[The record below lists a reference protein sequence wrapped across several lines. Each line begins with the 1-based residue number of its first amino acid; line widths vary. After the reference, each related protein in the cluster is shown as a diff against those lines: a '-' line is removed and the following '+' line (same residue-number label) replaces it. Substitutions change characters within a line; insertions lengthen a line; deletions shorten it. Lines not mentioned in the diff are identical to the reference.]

1 MAPSYRAH
9 LRLYHFPLSMRC
21 SYSVC
26 FVRRLTRDRVRRPT
40 PALDPKRAC
49 LGATHT
55 NAFMSLNFRSWH
67 KGTGTGPRQESGE
80 QQECYPDI
88 NRNIG
93 NIKDPNEPDLRRVE

>member
-1 MAPSYRAH
+1 MSLAGTQQPVSSCSLVCRESGVKQT
-9 LRLYHFPLSMRC
+9 RNLSAGRG
-21 SYSVC
+21 
-26 FVRRLTRDRVRRPT
+26 RDRPPLT
-40 PALDPKRAC
+40 PKRAC